1 MRVAITAAMAAVNST
16 GGFTSV
22 LANSKYANVGIPPQL
37 DFVIDA
43 VSNAG
48 IWTWIAT
55 IVAICVVYDQSAS
68 STLVCAK
75 AGITNHVLFCS

>member
-1 MRVAITAAMAAVNST
+1 MSAVNST

-55 IVAICVVYDQSAS
+55 IVALCVAYDQSS
-68 STLVCAK
+68 FSTRICVK
-75 AGITNHVLFCS
+75 AGVTNHILSCS